1 MTRKKA
7 KKELM
12 GIGFDRNAAE
22 LWIKWR
28 KRYGI
33 RENREVMIEGILALL
48 EFYEKCEK
56 LEGCKPEEL
65 GLATLHAKG
74 NRILIGVN
82 KNRGMENA
90 GT

>member
-12 GIGFDRNAAE
+12 AIGFDRNAAE
-22 LWIKWR
+22 LWIKQM
-28 KRYGI
+28 KRRGI
-33 RENREVMIEGILALL
+33 RENREAMEEGILRLL
-48 EFYEKCEK
+48 AFFEFVAKV
-56 LEGCKPEEL
+56 EGCKKEEL
-65 GLATLHAKG
+65 DLGTLHAKG
-74 NRILIGVN
+74 DRILSRVN